1 MPSPEPDPP
10 TSLPPAWVDRVQRD
24 FEQHPTVADRII
36 ASTSGERHR
45 GIRLNPLRGPIE
57 ETLVMLK
64 TEGLAG
70 VPVDGMPWARVI
82 RDQEVS
88 KITALP
94 AWTEGRVIVQSITSM
109 LAAVAMEP
117 APGERILD
125 LCAAPGGKSA
135 AIAALV
141 DGDLELTVND
151 RSRTR
156 CHRMRAFLQQ
166 CGVTASIR
174 QSAGER
180 LHPRDT
186 AAFDR
191 VLVDAPCSGE
201 GRFRFD
207 EPETFASWTVKGVRR
222 LASTQKA
229 LLHSALH
236 AVRPGGVVIYATCT
250 LGRTENEAVVE
261 RALDRYGDELR
272 LKLDPLPT
280 EIPAGLPLLEPPE
293 PDAESCMRRFAPDR
307 DGSPTAGAMDG
318 FFIARI
324 RRH

>member
-1 MPSPEPDPP
+1 MPSPEPDPKH
-10 TSLPPAWVDRVQRD
+10 SLPPAWMDRVHQD
-24 FEQHPTVADRII
+24 FERFPSVADRII
-36 ASTSGERHR
+36 ASTAGDRHR

-57 ETLVMLK
+57 ETLATLEA
-64 TEGLAG
+64 EGLAG
-70 VPVDGMPWARVI
+70 MAVDGMPWARVV
-82 RDQEVS
+82 RDDEVS

-109 LAAVAMEP
+109 LAAVALEP

-141 DGDLELTVND
+141 DGELELTAND

-166 CGVTASIR
+166 CGVTAAIR

-180 LHPRDT
+180 IHPRET
-186 AAFDR
+186 ATFDR

-201 GRFRFD
+201 GRFRAD
-207 EPETFASWTVKGVRR
+207 QPETFATWTVKGVRR

-250 LGRTENEAVVE
+250 LGRTENEAVIE
-261 RALDRYGDELR
+261 RALARYGDELR
-272 LKLDPLPT
+272 LELDPLPA
-280 EIPAGLPLLEPPE
+280 EIPTGLPLLDPPE
-293 PDAESCMRRFAPDR
+293 ADAESCMRRFAPDR
-307 DGSPTAGAMDG
+307 DGPPIAGAMDG